1 MEWRR
6 LRSVLLRLNNRG
18 YGAGRPRN
26 LVSPNMLCRRLLRLD
41 LSAAGPC
48 LEDVNRVEGSEPP
61 QEPWS
66 WEKTDDMLETGNL
79 TAGISTLNSSISL
92 LGNCS
97 AQPYCVAGTSLL
109 RQFLLAAGGSFYV
122 CLPRLDWTMR
132 ASSRKRPG
140 ILLCRCFN
148 PGNPERRKESAQ
160 KECPVFHS
168 GLQRLDWTHPDFTGR
183 AIPSLRG
190 RRRWP
195 TPFRYLLRFAYNP
208 RSTTPAAST
217 KKPTNRSV
225 NPV

>member
-6 LRSVLLRLNNRG
+6 LRSILLRLNNRG

-160 KECPVFHS
+160 SAQYF
-168 GLQRLDWTHPDFTGR
+168 
-183 AIPSLRG
+183 IPASNASIGPIQILRE
-190 RRRWP
+190 RRS
-195 TPFRYLLRFAYNP
+195 P
-208 RSTTPAAST
+208 RSRASALADALSLFASLCLQSAKHNT
-217 KKPTNRSV
+217 GSQHQKAD
-225 NPV
+225 

>member
-79 TAGISTLNSSISL
+79 TAGISTLDLSISL
-92 LGNCS
+92 LGNYS

-109 RQFLLAAGGSFYV
+109 RQFLLAAGVPSMSAPPLRFQRRAGRV
-122 CLPRLDWTMR
+122 TVHVGGRNPRL
-132 ASSRKRPG
+132 
-140 ILLCRCFN
+140 
-148 PGNPERRKESAQ
+148 
-160 KECPVFHS
+160 
-168 GLQRLDWTHPDFTGR
+168 
-183 AIPSLRG
+183 
-190 RRRWP
+190 
-195 TPFRYLLRFAYNP
+195 PF
-208 RSTTPAAST
+208 
-217 KKPTNRSV
+217 
-225 NPV
+225 